1 MRDQASESLKNKT
14 CNMMIRILTLTGCI
28 LVCLATFHKAS
39 AQTRQS
45 VTPGISA
52 ASVHGIQTTVPG
64 TTAAGTGFPY
74 TGLQEPYPGFRPGF
88 DNDIKQMRNNIAPGL
103 RYHLD
108 NYTQY
113 LPAAVMVGLKTF
125 GYKGRTSWG
134 RMLVSDAFSGAIM
147 AGLVNGLKY
156 TVRRPRPD
164 GTARNSF
171 PSGHTATAFM
181 TAAMLHKEY
190 GWRSPWFSIG
200 GYAAAAFTGVSRVL
214 NDRHYLTDVMAG
226 AAIGISSVHLGYFLA
241 DLIFKDE
248 YLTDGYETPDMFGFD
263 PEHRYYEAGLF
274 FARRFVIGDR
284 ADRDSGLL
292 PFRGST
298 SGIDVHIP
306 LIPGTG
312 LAIRSSVNELS
323 FRGGLES
330 EAYEDG
336 VSIKTYSMNMYNV
349 LAGAYWVYP
358 FPRVIEFNLKAML
371 GYAWHRLG
379 NGIDAAA
386 EAALAVR
393 AGENFRIKAF
403 AGYETFSLSRQ
414 KPFVNSFML
423 GLSSAVCW

>member
-1 MRDQASESLKNKT
+1 MF
-14 CNMMIRILTLTGCI
+14 RILMTSALVLTYI
-28 LVCLATFHKAS
+28 LTWQEAD
-39 AQTRQS
+39 AQTRQTS
-45 VTPGISA
+45 FPGPYNSF
-52 ASVHGIQTTVPG
+52 
-64 TTAAGTGFPY
+64 TAATSGTAEDISFPY
-74 TGLQEPYPGFRPGF
+74 SGLHEAWTGYRPGF
-88 DNDIKQMRNNIAPGL
+88 DNDIRLMRNNIAPDL

-108 NYTQY
+108 DYTQY
-113 LPAAVMVGLKTF
+113 LPAAVMVGLKAA

-156 TVRRPRPD
+156 SVRRPRPD

-200 GYAAAAFTGVSRVL
+200 GYAVATFTGISRVL

-241 DLIFKDE
+241 DLIFKDRYIAE
-248 YLTDGYETPDMFGFD
+248 GYETPDMFGYD
-263 PEHRYYEAGLF
+263 PEHRYYEAGLY
-274 FARRFVIGDR
+274 FARRFVIGNK

-292 PFRGST
+292 PFRGSS
-298 SGIDVHIP
+298 SGIDIHIP

-312 LAIRSSVNELS
+312 AAVRSSINELS
-323 FRGGLES
+323 FRGGLDTEGPGQETGS
-330 EAYEDG
+330 G
-336 VSIKTYSMNMYNV
+336 ISSLNMYNV
-349 LAGAYWVYP
+349 LAGVYWTYP
-358 FPRVIEFNLKAML
+358 LPRVLEFNLKAML

-379 NGIDAAA
+379 NGIDATA

-403 AGYETFSLSRQ
+403 AGYEIFSLSRQ

>member
-1 MRDQASESLKNKT
+1 
-14 CNMMIRILTLTGCI
+14 MIRILTLTGCI

-125 GYKGRTSWG
+125 GYKGRSSWG
-134 RMLVSDAFSGAIM
+134 RMLVSDAFSGTIM

-200 GYAAAAFTGVSRVL
+200 GYAVAAFTGVSRVL

-241 DLIFKDE
+241 DLIFKDM

-263 PEHRYYEAGLF
+263 PGHRYYEAGLF

-323 FRGGLES
+323 FRGG
-330 EAYEDG
+330 
-336 VSIKTYSMNMYNV
+336 
-349 LAGAYWVYP
+349 P
-358 FPRVIEFNLKAML
+358 
-371 GYAWHRLG
+371 
-379 NGIDAAA
+379 GI
-386 EAALAVR
+386 R
-393 AGENFRIKAF
+393 
-403 AGYETFSLSRQ
+403 
-414 KPFVNSFML
+414 
-423 GLSSAVCW
+423 GL

>member
-1 MRDQASESLKNKT
+1 MTKHAFLEG
-14 CNMMIRILTLTGCI
+14 M
-28 LVCLATFHKAS
+28 
-39 AQTRQS
+39 
-45 VTPGISA
+45 
-52 ASVHGIQTTVPG
+52 
-64 TTAAGTGFPY
+64 
-74 TGLQEPYPGFRPGF
+74 GL
-88 DNDIKQMRNNIAPGL
+88 
-103 RYHLD
+103 
-108 NYTQY
+108 
-113 LPAAVMVGLKTF
+113 
-125 GYKGRTSWG
+125 
-134 RMLVSDAFSGAIM
+134 
-147 AGLVNGLKY
+147 
-156 TVRRPRPD
+156 
-164 GTARNSF
+164 
-171 PSGHTATAFM
+171 
-181 TAAMLHKEY
+181 
-190 GWRSPWFSIG
+190 
-200 GYAAAAFTGVSRVL
+200 GVL
-214 NDRHYLTDVMAG
+214 AG

-241 DLIFKDE
+241 DLIFKDM

-263 PEHRYYEAGLF
+263 PGHRYYEAGLF

-323 FRGGLES
+323 FRGGRES